1 MIKNY
6 NDHAANE
13 RTFLAWVR
21 TAMAVVG
28 FGLAAARLGTA
39 TENLYTEL
47 ALVVAGGLVMVL
59 AYVRMRVI
67 KKSIDI
73 DEAASDDPSI
83 GDKLMLMLIGSFF
96 LLMAIFVLHVAD

>member
-28 FGLAAARLGTA
+28 FGLAAARLGGSH
-39 TENLYTEL
+39 ENLLTEL
-47 ALVVAGGLVMVL
+47 ALVIVGGLVMVL
-59 AYVRMRVI
+59 AYLRMQVI
-67 KKSIDI
+67 KKRIDAA
-73 DEAASDDPSI
+73 EAEPDDPTM
-83 GDKLMLMLIGSFF
+83 GDRLMLMLIGSFF
-96 LLMAIFVLHVAD
+96 ALMAIFVVHIA

>member
-28 FGLAAARLGTA
+28 FGIAAARLGIRRNEA
-39 TENLYTEL
+39 WTEVGL
-47 ALVVAGGLVMVL
+47 LVVGGITVL
-59 AYVRMRVI
+59 IAYVRMRMIRKLIDSDANGDDDNSAGDLLLLALVI
-67 KKSIDI
+67 
-73 DEAASDDPSI
+73 
-83 GDKLMLMLIGSFF
+83 SFF
-96 LLMAIFVLHVAD
+96 TLMVLFILHIA

>member
-28 FGLAAARLGTA
+28 FGLAAARLSGTR
-39 TENLYTEL
+39 ENFLTEL
-47 ALVVAGGLVMVL
+47 ALVVVGGLVMVL
-59 AYVRMRVI
+59 AYMRMQVI
-67 KKSIDI
+67 KKRIDLPEAEP
-73 DEAASDDPSI
+73 DEPSV
-83 GDKLMLMLIGSFF
+83 GDRLMLFLIGSFF
-96 LLMAIFVLHVAD
+96 LLMALFVVHVAD